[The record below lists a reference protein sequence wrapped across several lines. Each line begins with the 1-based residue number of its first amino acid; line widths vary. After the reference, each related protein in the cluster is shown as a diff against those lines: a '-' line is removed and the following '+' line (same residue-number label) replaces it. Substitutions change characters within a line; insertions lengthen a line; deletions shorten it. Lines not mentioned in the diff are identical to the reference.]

1 MICNNCC
8 GNCGNFQPLR
18 LCHGAFVPKQPSKT
32 QSFASLQ
39 WCLVTPSTH
48 GKQSCVF
55 LQEWC
60 VAKRPC
66 LHKHASIAKLS
77 TTLQS
82 FSVVC
87 KIKRATAHC
96 TYKMNVT
103 VFPQLTV
110 LKQKCTKQRLDACF
124 FHCPKACANV
134 KRSHCP
140 NYKKVAP
147 VCVVLLKLQRSNAKK

>member
-1 MICNNCC
+1 MVF
-8 GNCGNFQPLR
+8 GNATNPRQAKL
-18 LCHGAFVPKQPSKT
+18 H
-32 QSFASLQ
+32 
-39 WCLVTPSTH
+39 
-48 GKQSCVF
+48 F

-60 VAKRPC
+60 VAKRSC

-147 VCVVLLKLQRSNAKK
+147 VCVGLLKLQRSNAKKMKKCPRKAYFLQNWVLTNYIFGFII